1 MGRFKS
7 KQAPTQPVQFAPSQ
21 PTGACPTRQMGMPP
35 QQQMGPPQQNMHP
48 NGWQGQYDQKDW
60 PTSFPKPMIGIDRDG
75 VILEWRNMIKRYE
88 DVKYIQGSLE
98 AIRKLRMKG
107 HKMFMLSDQPN
118 ISRGLM
124 KDQDV
129 QNIMNI
135 MMQNFGQHGIFS
147 IDGFLYNQ
155 SDMQQDPYAKPN
167 VGMMNRSKNEMGMDW
182 TGGYYVGD
190 TIEDVKM
197 AIKFGVTPVLVR
209 TGKGAKTEKEYL
221 KGMNNK
227 YEGVKVFDN
236 LLSFVDSLD

>member
-7 KQAPTQPVQFAPSQ
+7 KQAPTQPVQF
-21 PTGACPTRQMGMPP
+21 PTSKPESAACPTQQMGMPP
-35 QQQMGPPQQNMHP
+35 QQQMGQ
-48 NGWQGQYDQKDW
+48 QGQYNQQDW

-75 VILEWRNMIKRYE
+75 VIIEWKNIIKKFE
-88 DVKYIQGSLE
+88 DVKYINGSLE
-98 AIRKLRMKG
+98 AIRKLRLKG
-107 HKMFMLSDQPN
+107 HKMMMFADQPN
-118 ISRGLM
+118 IYRGLM
-124 KDQDV
+124 NNNDV
-129 QNIMNI
+129 ENIMNN
-135 MMQNFGQHGIFS
+135 MMNQFGQSGIFS

-155 SDMQQDPYAKPN
+155 SDMPQDPYAKPN
-167 VGMMNRSKNEMGMDW
+167 VGMLARSKNEMGMDW

-227 YEGVKVFDN
+227 YEGVKIFDN
-236 LLSFVDSLD
+236 LLSFVDSLDG

>member
-7 KQAPTQPVQFAPSQ
+7 KQPPTQPVQFAPSK
-21 PTGACPTRQMGMPP
+21 PESNACPTQQMGMPP
-35 QQQMGPPQQNMHP
+35 QQQMGQ
-48 NGWQGQYDQKDW
+48 QGQYNQQDW

-75 VILEWRNMIKRYE
+75 VIVEWKNVIKRFE
-88 DVKYIQGSLE
+88 DVKYINGSLE

-107 HKMFMLSDQPN
+107 HKMMMLSDQPN
-118 ISRGLM
+118 IAKGLLNNN
-124 KDQDV
+124 DV
-129 QNIMNI
+129 ENVMNY
-135 MMQNFGQHGIFS
+135 MMQNFGQNGIFS

-155 SDMQQDPYAKPN
+155 SDDSRDHYAKPN
-167 VGMMNRSKNEMGMDW
+167 VGMLARSKNEMGMDW

-209 TGKGAKTEKEYL
+209 TGKGKQTEKDHF

>member
-7 KQAPTQPVQFAPSQ
+7 KQAPTQPVQF
-21 PTGACPTRQMGMPP
+21 PTSKPESAACPTQQMGMPP
-35 QQQMGPPQQNMHP
+35 QQQMGQ
-48 NGWQGQYDQKDW
+48 QGQYNPQDW
-60 PTSFPKPMIGIDRDG
+60 PTSFPKPMVGFDRDG
-75 VILEWRNMIKRYE
+75 VVIEWKNVIKTYK

-107 HKMFMLSDQPN
+107 HKAFMFADQPN
-118 ISRGLM
+118 IYRGLM
-124 KDQDV
+124 NDQDV

-155 SDMQQDPYAKPN
+155 SDMSQDSFAKPN
-167 VGMMNRSKNEMGMDW
+167 IGMLNRSKNEMKMDW
-182 TGGYYVGD
+182 TDGYYVGD

-209 TGKGAKTEKEYL
+209 TGKGAKTEKEYF

>member
-7 KQAPTQPVQFAPSQ
+7 DKAPTQPVQFPTT
-21 PTGACPTRQMGMPP
+21 PTGSSLPQQQMQMGGMPP
-35 QQQMGPPQQNMHP
+35 QQGGFPQQQMGQYNPQ
-48 NGWQGQYDQKDW
+48 DW
-60 PTSFPKPMIGIDRDG
+60 PTSFPKPMVGFDRDG
-75 VILEWRNMIKRYE
+75 VVIEWRNVIKKYQ
-88 DVKYIQGSLE
+88 DVKYINGSLE
-98 AIRKLRMKG
+98 AIRKLRLKG
-107 HKMFMLSDQPN
+107 HKAFMFADQPN
-118 ISRGLM
+118 IYRGLM
-124 KDQDV
+124 NDQDV
-129 QNIMNI
+129 SNINNI

-155 SDMQQDPYAKPN
+155 TDMPQDPFAKPN
-167 VGMMNRSKNEMGMDW
+167 IGMLNRSKNEMKMDW

>member
-7 KQAPTQPVQFAPSQ
+7 KQAPTEPVQFAPSQ
-21 PTGACPTRQMGMPP
+21 PTGACPTGQMGMPP
-35 QQQMGPPQQNMHP
+35 QQHNMDP
-48 NGWQGQYDQKDW
+48 NGWQGQYNPQDW
-60 PTSFPKPMIGIDRDG
+60 PTSFPKPMVGFDRDG
-75 VILEWRNMIKRYE
+75 VVIEWKNVIKTYK
-88 DVKYIQGSLE
+88 DVKYINGSLE

-107 HKMFMLSDQPN
+107 HKAFMFADQPN
-118 ISRGLM
+118 IYRGLM
-124 KDQDV
+124 NDQDV
-129 QNIMNI
+129 SNINNI

-155 SDMQQDPYAKPN
+155 SDKSQDPFAKPN
-167 VGMMNRSKNEMGMDW
+167 IGMLNRSKNEMKMDW
-182 TGGYYVGD
+182 TDGYYVGD

-209 TGKGAKTEKEYL
+209 TGKGTKTEKEYL

>member
-7 KQAPTQPVQFAPSQ
+7 KQPPTQPVQFPQST
-21 PTGACPTRQMGMPP
+21 PNSSACPPQQMGMPP
-35 QQQMGPPQQNMHP
+35 QQQMGQ
-48 NGWQGQYDQKDW
+48 QGQYNPQDW

-75 VILEWRNMIKRYE
+75 VIIEWKNIIKRYE
-88 DVKYIQGSLE
+88 DVKYINGSLE

-107 HKMFMLSDQPN
+107 HKMMMFADQPN
-118 ISRGLM
+118 INRGLM
-124 KDQDV
+124 NNNDV
-129 QNIMNI
+129 DNVMNY
-135 MMQNFGQHGIFS
+135 MMQNFGQNGIFS

-155 SDMQQDPYAKPN
+155 SDDSRDPYAKPN
-167 VGMMNRSKNEMGMDW
+167 IGMLARSKNEMRVDW

-209 TGKGAKTEKEYL
+209 TGKGKKTEKEYL

-236 LLSFVDSLD
+236 LLSFVNSLDG

>member
-7 KQAPTQPVQFAPSQ
+7 KQAPTQPVQF
-21 PTGACPTRQMGMPP
+21 PTSKPESAACPTQQMGMPP
-35 QQQMGPPQQNMHP
+35 QQQMGQ
-48 NGWQGQYDQKDW
+48 QGQYNQQDW
-60 PTSFPKPMIGIDRDG
+60 PTSFPKPMVGIDRDG
-75 VILEWRNMIKRYE
+75 VIIEWKNIIKKFE
-88 DVKYIQGSLE
+88 DVKYINGSLE
-98 AIRKLRMKG
+98 AIRKLRLKG
-107 HKMFMLSDQPN
+107 HKMMMFADQPN
-118 ISRGLM
+118 IYRGLM
-124 KDQDV
+124 NNNDV
-129 QNIMNI
+129 ENIMNN
-135 MMQNFGQHGIFS
+135 MMNQFGQSGIFS

-155 SDMQQDPYAKPN
+155 SDMPQDPYAKPN
-167 VGMMNRSKNEMGMDW
+167 VGMLARSKNEMGMDW

-236 LLSFVDSLD
+236 LLSFVDSLDG

>member
-7 KQAPTQPVQFAPSQ
+7 KQPPTEPVKFPLSK
-21 PTGACPTRQMGMPP
+21 PNDSSCPPPQMGMPP
-35 QQQMGPPQQNMHP
+35 QEGMPPMEQQSQYNPQ
-48 NGWQGQYDQKDW
+48 DW
-60 PTSFPKPMIGIDRDG
+60 PTSFPNPMVGFDRDG
-75 VILEWRNMIKRYE
+75 VVIEWKNVIKNYQ
-88 DVKYIQGSLE
+88 DVKYIPGSLE
-98 AIRKLRMKG
+98 AIRKLRLKG
-107 HKMFMLSDQPN
+107 HKAWMFSDQPN

-124 KDQDV
+124 RDQDV

-155 SDMQQDPYAKPN
+155 SDMSQDPYAKPN
-167 VGMMNRSKNEMGMDW
+167 VGMLGRSKNEMGMDW

-227 YEGVKVFDN
+227 YGGVQVFDN
-236 LLSFVDSLD
+236 LLSFVDSLDE